1 MELSVIGYNP
11 TEAWMKTAETAD
23 ELLSYRNPAGL
34 SWINIDGLKNKE
46 VIHQVTEHFGIH
58 PLTVEDILDTEQ
70 RPKVEEFDSYLFFTF
85 KAVNPQIQAE
95 QTELLFPIFEQIS
108 IILMENTV
116 ITFQEIPGDSFNG
129 IRKRILNNG
138 GRIRRMGAC
147 YLMWALLDSVVDEYF
162 ICLDQVSNEIEK
174 FEDRST
180 SEKDTQFIPD
190 LQKVKQYLNR
200 IRRIIWPLRESL
212 NILMHL
218 DTPFID
224 GSLKPFL
231 KDVHDNALQA
241 TETADSC
248 RELISGMM
256 EVNLSVVSARMNNVM
271 KVLTIISTI
280 FIPLTFIAG
289 VYGMNFAH
297 MPELSSPYGY
307 PIIWAVMI
315 IVAIGMLIFFK
326 RRHWI

>member
-1 MELSVIGYNP
+1 
-11 TEAWMKTAETAD
+11 MKTAETVD
-23 ELLSYRNPAGL
+23 TLLSYRDPSDL
-34 SWINIDGLKNKE
+34 CWINIDGLKNKDA
-46 VIHQVTEHFGIH
+46 IQQITDHFGIH

-70 RPKVEEFDSYLFFTF
+70 RPKVEEFDAYLFFTF
-85 KAVNPQIQAE
+85 KAINPPAQMQ
-95 QTELLFPIFEQIS
+95 QTVASLPVFEQIS

-116 ITFQEIPGDSFNG
+116 ITFQEIPGDSFDG

-138 GRIRRMGAC
+138 GRIRRMGVC
-147 YLMWALLDSVVDEYF
+147 YLIWALLDSVVDEYF

-174 FEDRST
+174 FEERST
-180 SEKDTQFIPD
+180 DDKDTQFIPD
-190 LQKVKQYLNR
+190 LQKIKQYLNR

-212 NILMHL
+212 NILMHM
-218 DTPFID
+218 DTPLID
-224 GSLKPFL
+224 SALAPFL

-241 TETADSC
+241 TESVDNC

-256 EVNLSVVSARMNNVM
+256 DVNLSAVSVRMNNVM

-280 FIPLTFIAG
+280 FIPLTFIVG

-297 MPELSSPYGY
+297 MPELASPYGY
-307 PIIWAVMI
+307 PITWAVMI
-315 IVAIGMLIFFK
+315 VVAIGMLLFFK

>member
-1 MELSVIGYNP
+1 
-11 TEAWMKTAETAD
+11 
-23 ELLSYRNPAGL
+23 
-34 SWINIDGLKNKE
+34 
-46 VIHQVTEHFGIH
+46 
-58 PLTVEDILDTEQ
+58 
-70 RPKVEEFDSYLFFTF
+70 
-85 KAVNPQIQAE
+85 
-95 QTELLFPIFEQIS
+95 
-108 IILMENTV
+108 MENTV
-116 ITFQEIPGDSFNG
+116 ISFQEIPGDSFNR
-129 IRKRILNNG
+129 IRKRILSNG
-138 GRIRRMGAC
+138 GRIRKMGVC
-147 YLMWALLDSVVDEYF
+147 YLAWALLDSAVDEYF
-162 ICLDQVSNEIEK
+162 ICLDQVSNEIEQ

-180 SEKDTQFIPD
+180 NEKDAQFIPD

-212 NILMHL
+212 NILIHL
-218 DTPFID
+218 ETPFID

-241 TETADSC
+241 TETVDSY

-256 EVNLSVVSARMNNVM
+256 EVNLAVVSARMNNVM

-297 MPELSSPYGY
+297 MPELASPYGY
-307 PIIWAVMI
+307 PITWAVMI

>member
-1 MELSVIGYNP
+1 MELSVIGYNS
-11 TEAWMKTAETAD
+11 TEAWIRTAETVE
-23 ELLSYRNPAGL
+23 ELLSYQNPSGL

-46 VIHQVTEHFGIH
+46 AIQQITEHFGIH

-70 RPKVEEFDSYLFFTF
+70 RPKVEEFDTYLFFTF
-85 KAVNPQIQAE
+85 KAINPRVQME
-95 QTELLFPIFEQIS
+95 QTAPPFPVFEQIS

-116 ITFQEIPGDSFNG
+116 ITFQEIPGDSFDG

-138 GRIRRMGAC
+138 GRIRKMRAC
-147 YLMWALLDSVVDEYF
+147 YLIWALLDSVVDEYF
-162 ICLDQVSNEIEK
+162 ICLDNVSNELEK
-174 FEDRST
+174 FEERYTND
-180 SEKDTQFIPD
+180 KDTQFIPD
-190 LQKVKQYLNR
+190 LQKIKQYLNR

-224 GSLKPFL
+224 SSLEPFL

-241 TETADSC
+241 TETVDSC
-248 RELISGMM
+248 RELVSGMM

-297 MPELSSPYGY
+297 MPELTSPYGY
-307 PIIWAVMI
+307 PITWAVMI